1 MDDDDTPNYY
11 EARMDRIFKV
21 DPYEHRSLRTVF
33 DRWSNEWNN
42 TTYKQKLNILTRI
55 LEAGENLDLLIIEY
69 KERYLEQNR
78 SYVAKTVEE
87 SLAVLLQY
95 KLIGPHKAD

>member
-1 MDDDDTPNYY
+1 MEDDDTPNYY

-33 DRWSNEWNN
+33 DRWSHEWNG
-42 TTYKQKLNILTRI
+42 TTYEQKLAILTR
-55 LEAGENLDLLIIEY
+55 LLQAGERLEILIIEY
-69 KERYLEQNR
+69 KDRYLEQNR
-78 SYVAKTVEE
+78 RDIANCVDE

-95 KLIGPHKAD
+95 KLMGPHMAE